1 VLKNYFFSWH
11 IEGQWRGMDPRIR
24 IHPKK
29 SWIRNAAFYKS
40 VTRIHNLL
48 VVLTVWV
55 LLPMF
60 RIRNILVRIRILTKK
75 YLWLTDPEAE
85 RINSK
90 NVKYV
95 SVLRIRDPVPFWP
108 LDPESRFD
116 FFSDPGSATLICLM
130 IENVIFYALHFKSK
144 GRIRLWLTDP
154 DADPWDRKTSKIFN
168 FLCLLCK
175 VVRGVPGHEATDY
188 GRGAGVYSC
197 HHIVHTSPL
206 INKIHIEFLNFLFSL
221 CFYTQ
226 WPFIF

>member
-1 VLKNYFFSWH
+1 MNVASKSKKKKNCVKKLFFCWH

-48 VVLTVWV
+48 VVLTVWA

-85 RINSK
+85 RISSK

-116 FFSDPGSATLICLM
+116 FFRIPDPPHWYVWWLKMLFFTHYTLKVRAGSGC
-130 IENVIFYALHFKSK
+130 
-144 GRIRLWLTDP
+144 D
-154 DADPWDRKTSKIFN
+154 
-168 FLCLLCK
+168 
-175 VVRGVPGHEATDY
+175 
-188 GRGAGVYSC
+188 
-197 HHIVHTSPL
+197 
-206 INKIHIEFLNFLFSL
+206 
-221 CFYTQ
+221 
-226 WPFIF
+226 